1 MYAPLSNSPHPST
14 FDYILTAPASNLLDD
29 PAFFWDSEP
38 TLHPLYTAVRE
49 YLEIKPRIQVLNER
63 CQVFLDLGEILSDSI
78 SDKKMTR
85 ITWIIIFLIVVSICV
100 TCLEVILRF
109 AILNSRKGVVPVAPG
124 VEMMGMER
132 PRGLSGLHGMDKVG
146 YAGPSLLLARSLVWV
161 AGGVKG
167 LFV

>member
-1 MYAPLSNSPHPST
+1 M
-14 FDYILTAPASNLLDD
+14 LDA

-109 AILNSRKGVVPVAPG
+109 AILSSRKGLGPVGGG
-124 VEMMGMER
+124 VDPEVLVLGG
-132 PRGLSGLHGMDKVG
+132 PRGLRAPA
-146 YAGPSLLLARSLVWV
+146 YAGPSLLAARGLVWV
-161 AGGVKG
+161 GSGVRG
-167 LFV
+167 VLG

>member
-1 MYAPLSNSPHPST
+1 
-14 FDYILTAPASNLLDD
+14 
-29 PAFFWDSEP
+29 
-38 TLHPLYTAVRE
+38 
-49 YLEIKPRIQVLNER
+49 
-63 CQVFLDLGEILSDSI
+63 
-78 SDKKMTR
+78 MTR

-109 AILNSRKGVVPVAPG
+109 AILNSRKGVVPVQGTDGMMA
-124 VEMMGMER
+124 MGMER

-161 AGGVKG
+161 FGGVKG

>member
-1 MYAPLSNSPHPST
+1 M
-14 FDYILTAPASNLLDD
+14 LTTITAASNLLDD

-109 AILNSRKGVVPVAPG
+109 AILNSRKGVAVAPG
-124 VEMMGMER
+124 AEEVGVMMER
-132 PRGLSGLHGMDKVG
+132 PTGLSGLHGANKVG
-146 YAGPSLLLARSLVWV
+146 VAGPSLLLARTLMWV
-161 AGGVKG
+161 FGGVKG
-167 LFV
+167 MFA

>member
-1 MYAPLSNSPHPST
+1 M
-14 FDYILTAPASNLLDD
+14 PASNLLDD

-109 AILNSRKGVVPVAPG
+109 AILNSRKGVVPVQG
-124 VEMMGMER
+124 EVGMMGIER
-132 PRGLSGLHGMDKVG
+132 PGGLSGLHGMDKVG

-161 AGGVKG
+161 IGGVKE
-167 LFV
+167 LFA

>member
-1 MYAPLSNSPHPST
+1 M
-14 FDYILTAPASNLLDD
+14 
-29 PAFFWDSEP
+29 
-38 TLHPLYTAVRE
+38 
-49 YLEIKPRIQVLNER
+49 LNER

-109 AILNSRKGVVPVAPG
+109 AILNSRKGVAVAPEVG
-124 VEMMGMER
+124 VEMER
-132 PRGLSGLHGMDKVG
+132 PMGLSALHGASKVG
-146 YAGPSLLLARSLVWV
+146 FAGPSLLLARTLMCGFGS
-161 AGGVKG
+161 VKG